1 MNSQCFVGLHQMG
14 GKIRTGIRKRVLRGR
29 REVKYME
36 DKKKLLELIERERKQ
51 LDEAV
56 KMGLDGEKVYEQSVR
71 LDRMIDE
78 YYKML
83 ES

>member
-1 MNSQCFVGLHQMG
+1 
-14 GKIRTGIRKRVLRGR
+14 
-29 REVKYME
+29 ME

-56 KMGLDGEKVYEQSVR
+56 KIGLDREKVYEQSVR

>member
-1 MNSQCFVGLHQMG
+1 
-14 GKIRTGIRKRVLRGR
+14 
-29 REVKYME
+29 ME

-56 KMGLDGEKVYEQSVR
+56 KIGLDGEKVYEQSVR

>member
-1 MNSQCFVGLHQMG
+1 
-14 GKIRTGIRKRVLRGR
+14 
-29 REVKYME
+29 ME
-36 DKKKLLELIERERKQ
+36 DKKKLLDLIERERKQ

-56 KMGLDGEKVYEQSVR
+56 KIGLDGEKVYEQSVR

>member
-1 MNSQCFVGLHQMG
+1 
-14 GKIRTGIRKRVLRGR
+14 
-29 REVKYME
+29 ME
-36 DKKKLLELIERERKQ
+36 DKKKLLEMIERERKQ

-56 KMGLDGEKVYEQSVR
+56 KIGLDGEKVYEQSVR